1 MSIWFTEE
9 LHPYYRKGIRVK
21 RILADEQTQYQH
33 LQFVETEFFGNATD
47 FRLGLHLSGCIDTD
61 APHAQGIACRVG

>member
-9 LHPYYRKGIRVK
+9 LHPYYRKGLRVK

-33 LQFVETEFFGNATD
+33 LQFV
-47 FRLGLHLSGCIDTD
+47 
-61 APHAQGIACRVG
+61 